1 MFNRLLRDSSRYIGL
16 IKSNILNDTL
26 NIFSNL
32 CELIIVVAQKQS
44 FRYAILHHN
53 LIVSFQ
59 PNCRGL
65 GQERK
70 RRDLE
75 YAGEDF
81 NSELPPS
88 LNRVL
93 TMGPLMVAVNDVL
106 IDPSRHGGLNA
117 PEGKILSFQ
126 FFIVAL
132 FNNTFLTSWPKQ

>member
-1 MFNRLLRDSSRYIGL
+1 MTI
-16 IKSNILNDTL
+16 SNISKQLKR
-26 NIFSNL
+26 NICRHHLLFNQVVHRIK
-32 CELIIVVAQKQS
+32 LIFK
-44 FRYAILHHN
+44 
-53 LIVSFQ
+53 

-117 PEGKILSFQ
+117 PEGKYEVLVKNMR
-126 FFIVAL
+126 IV
-132 FNNTFLTSWPKQ
+132 NIK